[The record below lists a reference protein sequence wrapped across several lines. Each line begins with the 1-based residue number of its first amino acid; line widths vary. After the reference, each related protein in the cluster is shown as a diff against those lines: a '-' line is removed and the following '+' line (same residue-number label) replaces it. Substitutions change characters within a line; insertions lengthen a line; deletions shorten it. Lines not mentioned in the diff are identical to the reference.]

1 MTTCRDPLVWSVL
14 LLLVL
19 HAVWTRRRRA
29 SWEGY
34 EETDMEPEESIDGL
48 DMVTVDRLGEVHLVR
63 TDVLLDRLAAMR
75 SDASEELD
83 AAKNRIMGRV
93 QLRNPPACNRGIFHG
108 HDRGP
113 HSRHC
118 HSGRAGQRAPH
129 DCQSVTG
136 CRGTD
141 FPLCYIDPDGAT
153 HERHVGHRY
162 FCARINTATTGTFE

>member
-1 MTTCRDPLVWSVL
+1 MTTCKDPLVWSVL

-19 HAVWTRRRRA
+19 HAVWTRRRRP

-93 QLRNPPACNRGIFHG
+93 QLRHPPGCNGGRWHG
-108 HDRGP
+108 NDRGP

-118 HSGRAGQRAPH
+118 HSKARH
-129 DCQSVTG
+129 DCQWVTG

-141 FPLCYIDPDGAT
+141 FPLCYIDDKPQ
-153 HERHVGHRY
+153 HHRESGPQY